1 MVCVWGSLVPRLVRG
16 WSLGTRLVYDS
27 LILHAHVRMC
37 DFFSAG
43 DLRAVVHRNCPENQS
58 STGGKDHK
66 SM

>member
-1 MVCVWGSLVPRLVRG
+1 MC
-16 WSLGTRLVYDS
+16 DS

-58 STGGKDHK
+58 STGGKDHE